1 MLNCKTILW
10 PQTYEKVTLLSG
22 VRDKLILQLR
32 IFNEA
37 TSLDDS
43 VSLTDAKSLQQTTK
57 IYFLKLHLIW
67 ENNFFHKS
75 LYSI

>member
-1 MLNCKTILW
+1 MLTLVHFFLEAISTPQSQMLNCKTILW

-22 VRDKLILQLR
+22 ARDKLILQLR

-43 VSLTDAKSLQQTTK
+43 VSLTDVKSLQQTTK
-57 IYFLKLHLIW
+57 IYF
-67 ENNFFHKS
+67 
-75 LYSI
+75 